1 MAKKVKCIVIGSVK
15 IENGKIFQEYNLEEC
30 YIICADGGLD
40 NANRFGIK
48 PDLVIGDFDSY
59 QGQMPV
65 QTETIRL
72 NVEKDETDTLAAVRE
87 GMKCGYQD
95 FILLGV
101 LGGERIDH
109 SYANFCVLQYL
120 CNHGCKAVLIG
131 ETCKV
136 FLLSGG
142 CLTLSGVKGATVSVF
157 PFGCSACRVSYI
169 GLKYPLTKA
178 LLHSDNPLGVSNRT
192 ESDEAEIYVHDG
204 NALIFVQF

>member
-1 MAKKVKCIVIGSVK
+1 MAEKIKCIVIGSVT
-15 IENGKIFQEYNLEEC
+15 IENKRIFQEYNPEEC
-30 YIICADGGLD
+30 YVICADGGLD
-40 NANRFGIK
+40 NANRFGIC

-59 QGQMPV
+59 KGQMPV

-72 NVEKDETDTLAAVRE
+72 NVEKDETDTLAAVQE
-87 GMKCGYQD
+87 GMKRGYRE
-95 FILLGV
+95 FILFGV
-101 LGGERIDH
+101 LGGKRMDH
-109 SYANFCVLQYL
+109 SFANFCILQYL
-120 CNHGCKAVLIG
+120 CNQGCKAVLVG

-142 CLTLSGVKGATVSVF
+142 RLTLSGVQGATVSVF

-178 LLHSDNPLGVSNRT
+178 VLHSDNPLGVSNRT
-192 ESDEAEIYVHDG
+192 ESDEAKIYVHDG